1 MQTAWPPSCLYPG
14 LGRAP
19 FSVTHASPSPPSCP
33 GLCIARLRR
42 SVGAAPALPWPSE
55 PRRVSVRELPRV
67 GGGEVSGGREGRG
80 GASRPRRRPHFPRV
94 AAAVVRSG
102 LPTAM
107 LCSPWPAAVAAVA
120 LVGSVR
126 LVGPARGLFP
136 IGGRRRR
143 GGLAR
148 DWLVAGRP
156 RTWHVIGRAGFG
168 LGVVRESEAV
178 GMRASSSRSVER

>member
-14 LGRAP
+14 LARAP
-19 FSVTHASPSPPSCP
+19 FSVTHASPSRPSCP

-42 SVGAAPALPWPSE
+42 SAGAAPALPWTSE
-55 PRRVSVRELPRV
+55 PRRVSVRERPRE
-67 GGGEVSGGREGRG
+67 GGGEVSGSRGGWG

-107 LCSPWPAAVAAVA
+107 LCSPWPVAVAAVA

-126 LVGPARGLFP
+126 LVGPARGLSP

-143 GGLAR
+143 GGGSL
-148 DWLVAGRP
+148 
-156 RTWHVIGRAGFG
+156 VIGRWRGGRGPGTLLVA
-168 LGVVRESEAV
+168 LAP
-178 GMRASSSRSVER
+178 A

>member
-14 LGRAP
+14 LARAP

-42 SVGAAPALPWPSE
+42 SAGAAPALPWTSE
-55 PRRVSVRELPRV
+55 PRRVSVRERPRE
-67 GGGEVSGGREGRG
+67 GGGEVSGSRGGRG

-126 LVGPARGLFP
+126 LVGPARGLSP

-148 DWLVAGRP
+148 DWSVAGRP
-156 RTWHVIGRAGFG
+156 RTWHVIGRAGSG

-178 GMRASSSRSVER
+178 GMHASWSRAAGR